1 MLYACVPK
9 HAFAIWSA
17 REIAEGRMPTYKKYI
32 ETVGTRKLLSKS
44 QIKNTAFFY
53 LQLDRLFENDFKIR
67 LEPGWNVRYIL

>member
-1 MLYACVPK
+1 
-9 HAFAIWSA
+9 
-17 REIAEGRMPTYKKYI
+17 MPTYKKYI